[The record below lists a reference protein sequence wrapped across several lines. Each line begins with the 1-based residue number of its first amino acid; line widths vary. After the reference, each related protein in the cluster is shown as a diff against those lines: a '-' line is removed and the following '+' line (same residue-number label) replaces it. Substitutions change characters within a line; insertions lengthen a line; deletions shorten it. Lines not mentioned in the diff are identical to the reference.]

1 MIYFAS
7 FKIVILILL
16 FLTFSC
22 NTIKLNNEQR
32 TKIVELYREHGCKIS
47 VTQRE
52 FKNFYNLEKPPNRST
67 VKNIVEKFNK
77 YGNVADLPRSGR
89 PKTART
95 DDNIERVRESVTNN
109 KETSLKQRAKE
120 LCLSKESLRRIITE
134 DLNFKPYKIQFSEKS
149 ENIDTTERLTY
160 VTAFENLVRENDGF
174 LDKLIMSSEAHF
186 YTEGYVN
193 VQNLWVWGSEEP
205 KPITDEPLKA
215 KSVIVWCGVTSK
227 RIIGPYFFED
237 EDGQTVTVNGLRYRE
252 MIQNFL
258 VPQLEGEEEMWFQQ
272 SGSPSHT
279 TKETIYLLKS
289 IFGNRLISKK
299 CDINYPSQSPD
310 LSAADFFLWG
320 YLKDQ
325 VYKNR
330 PKTID
335 ELKDNIEEEIGYI
348 QQDTLKKVMENVLER
363 VKKVRELNGKYLG
376 DIIFRS

>member
-95 DDNIERVRESVTNN
+95 DDNIERVRES
-109 KETSLKQRAKE
+109 
-120 LCLSKESLRRIITE
+120 
-134 DLNFKPYKIQFSEKS
+134 
-149 ENIDTTERLTY
+149 
-160 VTAFENLVRENDGF
+160 
-174 LDKLIMSSEAHF
+174 
-186 YTEGYVN
+186 
-193 VQNLWVWGSEEP
+193 
-205 KPITDEPLKA
+205 KA

-279 TKETIYLLKS
+279 TK
-289 IFGNRLISKK
+289 
-299 CDINYPSQSPD
+299 
-310 LSAADFFLWG
+310 G